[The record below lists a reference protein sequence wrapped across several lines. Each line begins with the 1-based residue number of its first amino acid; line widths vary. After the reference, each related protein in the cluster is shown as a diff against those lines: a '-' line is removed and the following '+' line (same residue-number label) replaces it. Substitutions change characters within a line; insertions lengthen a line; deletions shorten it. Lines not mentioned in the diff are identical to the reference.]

1 MHLLKSM
8 SPGYKDYLEGEK

>member
-8 SPGYKDYLEGEK
+8 SPGYKDYLEGDK